1 MIFLQH
7 FKGSGLQFKSIE
19 NHEPEVFLPID
30 PRKKKKKKNESPRKQ
45 NKRKGQLTFPFSFL
59 FFFFLFNFT
68 REINKS

>member
-30 PRKKKKKKNESPRKQ
+30 PRKKKKKHESPRKQ
-45 NKRKGQLTFPFSFL
+45 NKRKGQLTFPFSFP
-59 FFFFLFNFT
+59 FFFFLISL
-68 REINKS
+68 EK